1 MVNASSPSSYK
12 KIALDTNI
20 FIYVFEQHPE
30 FGEKAKWLLEQ
41 IEEGAYSA
49 VASTISLTEIL
60 VKPIRDGNLAL
71 EKQYKLLFAHF
82 PNLSVVPVDHT
93 VAERAAFLRGKYG
106 MKTPDALAIASAI
119 IAQADVFVTND
130 LRLEQVEEIPCKSMD
145 QL

>member
-1 MVNASSPSSYK
+1 MCLS
-12 KIALDTNI
+12 NI
-20 FIYVFEQHPE
+20 LNLVRKPRGCF
-30 FGEKAKWLLEQ
+30 EQ

-60 VKPIRDGNLAL
+60 VKPIRDGNLPL

-82 PNLSVVPVDHT
+82 PNLSVVPVDNA

-106 MKTPDALAIASAI
+106 MKTPDALVIASAI

-130 LRLEQVEEIPCKSMD
+130 FRLEQVEEIPCKSMD

>member
-1 MVNASSPSSYK
+1 MVSATSLSSYK
-12 KIALDTNI
+12 RVALDTNI

-30 FGEKAKWLLEQ
+30 FGEKSKWLLDQ
-41 IEEGAYSA
+41 IETGIYTA

-60 VKPIRDGNLAL
+60 VKPIREGNLAL

-82 PNLSVVPVDHT
+82 PNLAVVPIDNP

-106 MKTPDALAIASAI
+106 MKTPDALVLASAI
-119 IAQADVFVTND
+119 LAKADLFVTND
-130 LRLEQVEEIPCKSMD
+130 LRLENVEEIHCMSLS

>member
-1 MVNASSPSSYK
+1 LVIASSLSSFK

-20 FIYVFEQHPE
+20 FIYVFEQHPD

-41 IEEGAYSA
+41 VEEGAYSA

-60 VKPIRDGNLAL
+60 VKPIREANLAL

-82 PNLSVVPVDHT
+82 PNLSVVPVDNP

-106 MKTPDALAIASAI
+106 IKTPDALVIASAI
-119 IAQADVFVTND
+119 LAQADVFVTND
-130 LRLEQVEEIPCKSMD
+130 LRLEQVEEIACRSLS

>member
-1 MVNASSPSSYK
+1 MVIASSLSSFK

-20 FIYVFEQHPE
+20 FIYVFEQHPD

-41 IEEGAYSA
+41 VEEGAYSA

-60 VKPIRDGNLAL
+60 VKPIREANLAL

-82 PNLSVVPVDHT
+82 PNLSVVPVDNP

-106 MKTPDALAIASAI
+106 IKTPDALVIASAI
-119 IAQADVFVTND
+119 LAQADVFVTND
-130 LRLEQVEEIPCKSMD
+130 LRLEQVEEIACRSLS

>member
-1 MVNASSPSSYK
+1 
-12 KIALDTNI
+12 
-20 FIYVFEQHPE
+20 VFEQHPE

-60 VKPIRDGNLAL
+60 VKPIRDGNLPL

-82 PNLSVVPVDHT
+82 PNLSVVPVDNA

-106 MKTPDALAIASAI
+106 MKTPDALVIASAI

-130 LRLEQVEEIPCKSMD
+130 FRLEQVEEIPCKSMD